1 MGVIHLHLKMN
12 TLTIVTVAQ
21 HSEIHV
27 VRMDCKYLTLEKRN
41 KNTHHCPRIPI
52 FVFCRIPIRR
62 NHIRGTH
69 TIHQSADPHSALVL
83 YRIDMTNMKLGQ
95 CMRSEQQ

>member
-1 MGVIHLHLKMN
+1 MLEINVGVIHLHLKMN

-52 FVFCRIPIRR
+52 FMFCRIPSRRR
-62 NHIRGTH
+62 NHIHAPIQSIKALTH
-69 TIHQSADPHSALVL
+69 TQRLCC
-83 YRIDMTNMKLGQ
+83 K
-95 CMRSEQQ
+95 E

>member
-52 FVFCRIPIRR
+52 FVSHRR
-62 NHIRGTH
+62 NYIHGTH
-69 TIHQSADPHSALVL
+69 TIHQSADPHSALML

-95 CMRSEQQ
+95 CVRSEQQ